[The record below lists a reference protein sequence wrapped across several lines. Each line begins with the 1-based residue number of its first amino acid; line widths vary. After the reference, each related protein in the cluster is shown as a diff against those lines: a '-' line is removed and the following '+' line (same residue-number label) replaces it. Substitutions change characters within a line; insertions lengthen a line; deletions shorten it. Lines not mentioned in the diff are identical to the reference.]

1 MKHNSIESFFIKN
14 HFYTSF
20 KKKNTF
26 LKPHMNIKFIN
37 TKWKQIY
44 KRNNKIG
51 LKKHILCFPNHCEK
65 GHNVFEYFYQ
75 IE

>member
-1 MKHNSIESFFIKN
+1 
-14 HFYTSF
+14 
-20 KKKNTF
+20 
-26 LKPHMNIKFIN
+26 MNIKFIN